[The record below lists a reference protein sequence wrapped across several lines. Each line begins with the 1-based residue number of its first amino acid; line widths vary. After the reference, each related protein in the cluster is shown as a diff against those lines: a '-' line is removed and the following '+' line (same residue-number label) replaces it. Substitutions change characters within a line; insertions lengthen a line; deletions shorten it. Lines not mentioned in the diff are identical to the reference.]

1 MQIAVVKRQVR
12 TWGGGSRGD
21 APSAGR
27 CAHRVRKE
35 VDIPSPTSDLGRRE
49 REILEA
55 VFRLNEASVADVRA
69 ELTDAPSYSAVRTML
84 GHLEGK
90 GFVRHRRDGR
100 RYLYSATQDLGEARR
115 SVVRHVVDTFFRG
128 SEEELVTMLL
138 RRSELTLSSTS
149 LDRLRELIEALEAQ
163 EGP

>member
-1 MQIAVVKRQVR
+1 M
-12 TWGGGSRGD
+12 WGGSDRG
-21 APSAGR
+21 AASAAGTYA
-27 CAHRVRKE
+27 CRVRKE

-49 REILEA
+49 REIVEA
-55 VFRLNEASVADVRA
+55 VFRLKEASVADVRA

-138 RRSELTLSSTS
+138 GRSELSLSASS
-149 LDRLRELIEALEAQ
+149 LDRLRELIESLEAQ
-163 EGP
+163 ESP